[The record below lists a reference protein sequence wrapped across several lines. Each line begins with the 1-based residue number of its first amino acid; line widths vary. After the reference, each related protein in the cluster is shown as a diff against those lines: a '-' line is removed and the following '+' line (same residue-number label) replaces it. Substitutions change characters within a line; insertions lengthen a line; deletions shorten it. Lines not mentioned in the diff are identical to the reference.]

1 MSSVANANASV
12 TEISNTLVNAKENRA
27 GHVPQLHQQIDRLL
41 EHVALWPA
49 PDRLRLTQP
58 IRDAAA
64 QFQEHAET
72 TIERLSTELAS
83 AQETAATDLAKWRE
97 ESDEQLAKLVATND
111 ELASKVAEATTEL
124 ASQRQRLDTALN
136 ENSAAYQAAEKE
148 RTAGAK
154 KAADAANLRHDDM
167 HSQIKTDGEARVAQM
182 DELLA
187 QARKTLETI
196 GVDSTAGHYSTYA
209 NEQRGS
215 ANVWR
220 RVAVSSLALS
230 AGAFIL
236 AFFLGSDSWH
246 DTALRVGLAAAFVGI
261 AGYAGTQSAG
271 HRREERKA
279 QRFALGL
286 NAMESYLANV
296 EATPV
301 DDLKVKLAEL
311 LFIADA
317 EPDRREATGL
327 PPTASVIGQ
336 IVDGVVKGLPKG
348 QQ

>member
-1 MSSVANANASV
+1 
-12 TEISNTLVNAKENRA
+12 
-27 GHVPQLHQQIDRLL
+27 
-41 EHVALWPA
+41 
-49 PDRLRLTQP
+49 
-58 IRDAAA
+58 
-64 QFQEHAET
+64 
-72 TIERLSTELAS
+72 
-83 AQETAATDLAKWRE
+83 
-97 ESDEQLAKLVATND
+97 
-111 ELASKVAEATTEL
+111 
-124 ASQRQRLDTALN
+124 
-136 ENSAAYQAAEKE
+136 
-148 RTAGAK
+148 
-154 KAADAANLRHDDM
+154 
-167 HSQIKTDGEARVAQM
+167 
-182 DELLA
+182 
-187 QARKTLETI
+187 
-196 GVDSTAGHYSTYA
+196 
-209 NEQRGS
+209 
-215 ANVWR
+215 
-220 RVAVSSLALS
+220 LALS